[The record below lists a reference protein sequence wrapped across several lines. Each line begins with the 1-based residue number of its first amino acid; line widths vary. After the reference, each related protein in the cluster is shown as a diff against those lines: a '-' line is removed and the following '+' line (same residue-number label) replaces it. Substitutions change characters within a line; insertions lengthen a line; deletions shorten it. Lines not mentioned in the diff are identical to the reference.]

1 MVTEGIVLGH
11 RISNKGIEVDQAKVE
26 VIEQLPLP
34 ANVRAIRSF
43 LAHAVG
49 TSPPTTEISETFLD
63 EQLFAIRKA
72 RWFADIANYKA
83 IRFILKEYSRQQVR
97 KLIHD
102 AKYYLWD
109 EPYLYKRFSN
119 GIIHRCVSEEEM
131 RQILW
136 HCHDSDYGGHFEG
149 ERTTTKVLQSGFFWP
164 TLFKDS
170 REFIRNYDSCQR
182 VGNLSHNHEMSQQGI
197 LKIELFDVW
206 DIDFLGPFPPS
217 YLNTYILVVVDYVS
231 KCVEAIASPTNDIWV
246 VMKFLKKYIFTKFG
260 VPRILISDGGS
271 HFYNRQLDSIL
282 QHYGVR
288 HRVASPYHPQTNEQD
303 ALWAYRIAFKTPIGM
318 SPY

>member
-1 MVTEGIVLGH
+1 M
-11 RISNKGIEVDQAKVE
+11 
-26 VIEQLPLP
+26 
-34 ANVRAIRSF
+34 
-43 LAHAVG
+43 G

-109 EPYLYKRFSN
+109 EPYLYKRFSK
-119 GIIHRCVSEEEM
+119 GIIHRCVSEEEI

-136 HCHDSDYGGHFEG
+136 HCHDSNYGGHFEG

-206 DIDFLGPFPPS
+206 DIDFLGPFPPL

-231 KCVEAIASPTNDIWV
+231 KWVESSKAAIRT
-246 VMKFLKKYIFTKFG
+246 
-260 VPRILISDGGS
+260 RGS
-271 HFYNRQLDSIL
+271 QLMDRRSSI
-282 QHYGVR
+282 
-288 HRVASPYHPQTNEQD
+288 T
-303 ALWAYRIAFKTPIGM
+303 
-318 SPY
+318 